1 MTYTNIDIVQALDKL
16 RINNLYVH
24 NDELKGATFKS
35 SKLSERKVY
44 LVETLAVINALVER
58 GTMMLYGGHGG
69 GKTTL
74 SKYLGQIF
82 CEKSKEQIEDCI
94 LRGHSQ
100 LTEEKI
106 LGSLD
111 FAQMLGQKKLTN
123 GKLDVVWNEFVT
135 SEWKIIDEINRLSP
149 YAQNILLSLLA
160 EGSVKY
166 HDQSKIVPPFTL
178 YATLNPKD
186 NANEELALPFR
197 DRFALALPI
206 TMPDY
211 DSFSTIGKKDK
222 ANRQDSLED
231 YLKGIELKEIQEAV
245 KTIPYSEEAELFIN
259 YIIASYRLCER
270 VSKESNDNISVDKNL
285 CENCHMNA
293 PEKVCCKIKQPL
305 SVRVKEDL
313 YRYGKALAW
322 FLGDKQ
328 VTTNHI
334 VILAPYMIWHRSVLS
349 KKFTSTLM
357 ESWNN
362 VNSTKTTAEFIT
374 NLNLDGTRQIVEKIL
389 NEFNGVKKLLLDFE
403 YIKKG
408 ALSKEEFDLFVQEAS
423 KPSYNSLILNA
434 EILPVVMDKYKP
446 VYQEIIDY
454 NRRIENTT
462 NIENLKAL
470 KNEIA
475 FKYNIPNRQYLSV
488 QIDRRIRGIGIKSRE
503 FILTKD
509 FVLQNQELKN
519 LIIYAAPDVDIDNED
534 LWKGKEYTLRDITKD
549 DCDLKV
555 KFVRSKYKFV
565 YKGDE
570 VSDLYDY
577 LLKHNDGC

>member
-1 MTYTNIDIVQALDKL
+1 MGYTNIDIVQALDKL

-24 NDELKGATFKS
+24 NDELKGAAFKTQ
-35 SKLSERKVY
+35 KLSERKVY

-74 SKYLGQIF
+74 SKYLGQMF
-82 CEKSKEQIEDCI
+82 CGKSKDEIEDCI
-94 LRGHSQ
+94 LRGHAQ

-111 FAQMLGQKKLTN
+111 FAQMLGQKDLTN

-197 DRFALALPI
+197 DRFAIALPI

-211 DSFSTIGKKDK
+211 DSFSTIGKRDK
-222 ANRQDSLED
+222 NNRQDNLED
-231 YLKGIELKEIQEAV
+231 YLKGIELEEIQESV

-270 VSKESNDNISVDKNL
+270 VSKESNDTISVDRSL
-285 CENCHMNA
+285 CEHCHMNA

-313 YRYGKALAW
+313 YRYAKALAW
-322 FLGDKQ
+322 FLGDNQ
-328 VTTNHI
+328 VTTKHI
-334 VILAPYMIWHRSVLS
+334 VLLAPYMIWHRSVIS
-349 KKFTSTLM
+349 KKFISTLTD
-357 ESWNN
+357 SWKDT
-362 VNSTKTTAEFIT
+362 SSSKMTSSFIT
-374 NLNLDGTRQIVEKIL
+374 NLDLEGTTQIIQKIY
-389 NEFNGVKKLLLDFE
+389 NEFQGIKQLLIKFE
-403 YIKKG
+403 QIKKG
-408 ALSKEEFDLFVQEAS
+408 QLSVGDFEEFVKESS

-434 EILPVVMDKYKP
+434 EILPIIKTKYEP
-446 VYQEIIDY
+446 VYNDIIDY
-454 NRRIENTT
+454 NRRIENIN
-462 NIENLKAL
+462 NISGLKEL
-470 KNEIA
+470 KEEIA
-475 FKYNIPNRQYLSV
+475 FKYNIPNRQYLSD
-488 QIDRRIRGIGIKSRE
+488 QIDRKIKSVEVQPIE
-503 FILTKD
+503 FILSKEAI
-509 FVLQNQELKN
+509 LSNQTLKN
-519 LIIYAAPDVDIDNED
+519 LISYVSNGIDLEKED
-534 LWKGKEYTLRDITKD
+534 LGKIKTYHLKDITKD
-549 DCDLKV
+549 ECDLTV
-555 KFVRSKYKFV
+555 KFVRSKYKFRYV
-565 YKGDE
+565 GDKS
-570 VSDLYDY
+570 SDIYDY
-577 LLKHNDGC
+577 LLKNNNES